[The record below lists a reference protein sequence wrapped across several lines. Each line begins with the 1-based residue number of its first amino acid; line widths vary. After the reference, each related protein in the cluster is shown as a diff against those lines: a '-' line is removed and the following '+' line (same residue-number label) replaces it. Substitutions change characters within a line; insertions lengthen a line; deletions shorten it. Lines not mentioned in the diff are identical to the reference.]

1 MHGFWRLSSTRRT
14 LHTVAPFTFL
24 GTLNIDSTA
33 HKGAMHAHE
42 KVLLSVPL
50 LPLLLRMSAPNTLA
64 FCIQATVV
72 LAEVWFISQLGTAEL
87 AAVTLAFP
95 IIMLTQQ
102 MAFGAL
108 GGAVASAIA
117 RSLGGGDTE
126 RAERLLWHSLVI
138 ALCAGVIFLLVFLGL
153 GKALLSAMGGHE
165 LVLAEAMSYCVTFL
179 SGAILIWLSGTLS
192 AALRGMGSMRF
203 PAMTMIMGSG
213 IQVTLAG
220 GLILGWFGLPKLGLV
235 GAPLSVIANG
245 AFVTVIN
252 FVKLSHHSARVQLKL
267 SQLLFEKA
275 LFKDIFNVALP
286 AFLAPVLNVGTII
299 LLTGLV
305 GQFGDAALAGY
316 GLGTRLEFL
325 MIPLIFSVGTAMSTL
340 VGIHVGAGKIARAES
355 IGWLGGFV
363 TGVGSGIIGLTL
375 VLTSHH
381 WITLF
386 TADSATYLVA
396 KQYIEI
402 VGLCFAFQGV
412 GLSLYLASQG
422 ANTMKWAVIATIL
435 RFVVAIFGGWVAV
448 NYFSSGLLGVFYSSA
463 AAMSLYGL
471 MIAVSL
477 KMGAWRR
484 H

>member
-1 MHGFWRLSSTRRT
+1 MNPR
-14 LHTVAPFTFL
+14 
-24 GTLNIDSTA
+24 
-33 HKGAMHAHE
+33 E
-42 KVLLSVPL
+42 KALLSGPL
-50 LPLLLRMSAPNTLA
+50 WPLLLRMSAPNTLA
-64 FCIQATVV
+64 FFIQAVVV

-87 AAVTLAFP
+87 AAVALAFP

-102 MAFGAL
+102 MAFGTL

-117 RSLGGGDTE
+117 RSLGSGDTP
-126 RAERLLWHSLVI
+126 RAERLLWHALLI
-138 ALCAGVIFLLVFLGL
+138 ALGAGIVFLLAFLAL
-153 GKALLSAMGGHE
+153 GKVLLVAMGGDG
-165 LVLAEAMSYCVTFL
+165 LVLVEAMSYCVTFL

-203 PAMTMIMGSG
+203 PAMTMIIGSG

-245 AFVTVIN
+245 AFVSLVS
-252 FVKLSHHSARVQLKL
+252 FVKLSHQSARVQLKS

-286 AFLAPVLNVGTII
+286 AFLAPVFNVGTII

-316 GLGTRLEFL
+316 GLGARIEFL

-340 VGIHVGAGKIARAES
+340 VGIHVGAKKIARAES
-355 IGWLGGFV
+355 IGWLGGCV
-363 TGVGSGIIGLTL
+363 TGLGSGMIGLTL

-381 WITLF
+381 WISLF

-402 VGLCFAFQGV
+402 VGLCFTFQGL

-422 ANTMKWAVIATIL
+422 ANAMKWPVIATIL
-435 RFVVAIFGGWVAV
+435 RFVVAILGGWVAV
-448 NYFSSGLLGVFYSSA
+448 NYFSSGLSGVFYSSA
-463 AAMSLYGL
+463 VAMILFGF

-477 KMGAWRR
+477 KMGAWRK

>member
-1 MHGFWRLSSTRRT
+1 MNPR
-14 LHTVAPFTFL
+14 
-24 GTLNIDSTA
+24 
-33 HKGAMHAHE
+33 E
-42 KVLLSVPL
+42 KALLSGPL
-50 LPLLLRMSAPNTLA
+50 WPLLLRMSAPNTLA
-64 FCIQATVV
+64 FFIQAVVV

-87 AAVTLAFP
+87 AAVALAFP

-102 MAFGAL
+102 MAFGTL

-117 RSLGGGDTE
+117 RSLGSGDTL
-126 RAERLLWHSLVI
+126 RAERLLWHALLI
-138 ALCAGVIFLLVFLGL
+138 ALGAGIVFLLAFLAL
-153 GKALLSAMGGHE
+153 GKVLLVAMGGDG
-165 LVLAEAMSYCVTFL
+165 LVLVEAMSYCVTFL

-203 PAMTMIMGSG
+203 PAMTMIIGSG

-220 GLILGWFGLPKLGLV
+220 GLILGWFGLPMLGLV

-245 AFVTVIN
+245 AFVSLVS
-252 FVKLSHHSARVQLKL
+252 FVKLSHQSARVQLKS

-286 AFLAPVLNVGTII
+286 AFLAPVFNVGTII

-316 GLGTRLEFL
+316 GLGARIEFL

-340 VGIHVGAGKIARAES
+340 VGIHVGAKKIARAES
-355 IGWLGGFV
+355 IGWLGGCV
-363 TGVGSGIIGLTL
+363 TGLGSGMIGLTL

-381 WITLF
+381 WISLF

-402 VGLCFAFQGV
+402 VGLCFTFQGL

-422 ANTMKWAVIATIL
+422 ANAMKWPVIATIL
-435 RFVVAIFGGWVAV
+435 RFVVAILGGWVAV
-448 NYFSSGLLGVFYSSA
+448 NFFSSGLSGVFYSSA
-463 AAMSLYGL
+463 VAMILFGL

-477 KMGAWRR
+477 KMGAWRK

>member
-1 MHGFWRLSSTRRT
+1 
-14 LHTVAPFTFL
+14 
-24 GTLNIDSTA
+24 
-33 HKGAMHAHE
+33 
-42 KVLLSVPL
+42 
-50 LPLLLRMSAPNTLA
+50 
-64 FCIQATVV
+64 
-72 LAEVWFISQLGTAEL
+72 
-87 AAVTLAFP
+87 
-95 IIMLTQQ
+95 
-102 MAFGAL
+102 
-108 GGAVASAIA
+108 
-117 RSLGGGDTE
+117 
-126 RAERLLWHSLVI
+126 
-138 ALCAGVIFLLVFLGL
+138 
-153 GKALLSAMGGHE
+153 
-165 LVLAEAMSYCVTFL
+165 MSYCVTFL

-203 PAMTMIMGSG
+203 SAMTMIMGSA

-245 AFVTVIN
+245 AFVSLVSFI
-252 FVKLSHHSARVQLKL
+252 KLSHSSARVQFKL
-267 SQLLFEKA
+267 SQLLFKKA

-286 AFLAPVLNVGTII
+286 AFVAPVFNVGTII

-316 GLGTRLEFL
+316 GLGARIEFL

-340 VGIHVGAGKIARAES
+340 VGIHVGAKKIARAES
-355 IGWLGGFV
+355 IGWLGACV
-363 TGVGSGIIGLTL
+363 TGLGSGMIGLTL

-386 TADSATYLVA
+386 TTDSATYLVA

-422 ANTMKWAVIATIL
+422 ANAMKWPVIATIL
-435 RFVVAIFGGWVAV
+435 RFVVAIVGGWAAV

-463 AAMSLYGL
+463 VAMILYGL
-471 MIAVSL
+471 IIAGAI
-477 KMGAWRR
+477 KMGGWRKF
-484 H
+484 

>member
-1 MHGFWRLSSTRRT
+1 MQ
-14 LHTVAPFTFL
+14 TFKV
-24 GTLNIDSTA
+24 DSTA
-33 HKGAMHAHE
+33 NKKIMHPHE
-42 KVLLSVPL
+42 KALLSDPL
-50 LPLLLRMSAPNTLA
+50 WPLLLRMSAPNTMA
-64 FCIQATVV
+64 FFIQVVVV
-72 LAEVWFISQLGTAEL
+72 LTEVWFISQLGTTEL
-87 AAVTLAFP
+87 AAVALAFP

-102 MAFGAL
+102 MAYGAL

-117 RSLGGGDTE
+117 RSLGGADTAS
-126 RAERLLWHSLVI
+126 AERLLWHSLAI
-138 ALCAGVIFLLVFLGL
+138 ALCAGVVFLLVFLGL
-153 GKALLSAMGGHE
+153 GKALLVAMGGHG
-165 LVLAEAMSYCVTFL
+165 LVLVEAMSYCVTFL

-203 PAMTMIMGSG
+203 SAMTMIMGSA

-245 AFVTVIN
+245 AFVSLVSFI
-252 FVKLSHHSARVQLKL
+252 KLSHSSARVQFKL
-267 SQLLFEKA
+267 SQLLFKKA

-286 AFLAPVLNVGTII
+286 AFVAPVFNVGTII

-316 GLGTRLEFL
+316 GLGARIEFL

-340 VGIHVGAGKIARAES
+340 VGIHVGAEKIARAES
-355 IGWLGGFV
+355 IGWLGACV
-363 TGVGSGIIGLTL
+363 TGLGSGMIGLTL

-386 TADSATYLVA
+386 TTDSATYLVA

-422 ANTMKWAVIATIL
+422 ANAMKWPVIATIL
-435 RFVVAIFGGWVAV
+435 RFVVAIVGGWAAV

-463 AAMSLYGL
+463 VAMILYGL
-471 MIAVSL
+471 IIAGAI
-477 KMGAWRR
+477 KMGGWRKF
-484 H
+484 